1 MEQISQRIME
11 KEDFKRGEA
20 LDKITAQ
27 RGELPVA
34 QYRENIVQTV
44 AENRVTL
51 IKGETGCGKSTQVAQ
66 FLLESFL
73 ENSNGASFNAVVSQP
88 RRISAISLAERVANE
103 RGEEVGETCG
113 YNVRFDSATPRPYG
127 SIMFCT
133 VGVLLRMMENGLRG
147 ISHVIIDE
155 IHERDVD
162 VSVETAHQIKNLF
175 FSD

>member
-1 MEQISQRIME
+1 MEQISAKIIE
-11 KEDFKRGEA
+11 KEQVKNVNAEEM
-20 LDKITAQ
+20 Q
-27 RGELPVA
+27 RLNAVRADLPVA
-34 QYRENIVQTV
+34 QYRDQVIQSVTN
-44 AENRVTL
+44 NRVTL
-51 IKGETGCGKSTQVAQ
+51 IRGETGCGKSTQVAQ
-66 FLLESFL
+66 YLLESYIH
-73 ENSNGASFNAVVSQP
+73 SQKGAHFNAVVSQP

-103 RGEEVGETCG
+103 RGEDVGETCG

-162 VSVETAHQIKNLF
+162 VSNTF
-175 FSD
+175 

>member
-1 MEQISQRIME
+1 MTMEEISERINE
-11 KEDFKRGEA
+11 KEEA
-20 LDKITAQ
+20 KLGGPLGTINAQ
-27 RGELPVA
+27 RRDLPVA
-34 QYRENIVQTV
+34 QFRDEIVQTV
-44 AENRVTL
+44 ANNRVTL

-66 FLLESFL
+66 FLLESFIDKKQ
-73 ENSNGASFNAVVSQP
+73 AAHFNAVVSQP

-103 RGEEVGETCG
+103 RGEDVGETCG
-113 YNVRFDSATPRPYG
+113 YNVRFDNATPRPYG

-162 VSVETAHQIKNLF
+162 VSISK
-175 FSD
+175 